1 MKSLKVDL
9 VLLLSRIHEL
19 FLASGAHLYG
29 IKSDNF
35 QIKHNS
41 RYALFFGMILMLG
54 IASQCAET
62 ESMITM
68 LTDLKPKFFNRRP
81 NRRTAFVFLTCLVCF
96 CLALPMVT
104 EVILVAVNFIS
115 NYFRVACTSSSCV
128 IATVPMESPF

>member
-1 MKSLKVDL
+1 MDEIAEGGPGLAFVTYPRALSSLWCPPL
-9 VLLLSRIHEL
+9 WYEIRFLLSNE
-19 FLASGAHLYG
+19 G
-29 IKSDNF
+29 
-35 QIKHNS
+35 S

-81 NRRTAFVFLTCLVCF
+81 NRRTAFVFLICLVCF

-104 EVILVAVNFIS
+104 QVISVALNAI
-115 NYFRVACTSSSCV
+115 
-128 IATVPMESPF
+128 